1 MCYRLINI
9 TIRCDASEIHILATL
24 VKHSSK
30 TLSFKKTESAFMQQK
45 FQLETKILLL
55 DELG

>member
-9 TIRCDASEIHILATL
+9 TIRCDASEIHKLATL
-24 VKHSSK
+24 VEHYSK
-30 TLSFKKTESAFMQQK
+30 TLSFKKIESAFMHQK
-45 FQLETKILLL
+45 FQLETKMLLL